1 MSERTATAA
10 AAPRAVP
17 RPTRQGLPDISA
29 TFDRFVYPLQQR
41 GLALSLGVGG
51 RLVST
56 LLAPSAPL
64 PRSDSVR
71 ELRRR
76 FEALI
81 EEDLANVERGAYPRD
96 LLYQF
101 PITEYLSRL
110 PEALTDV
117 PRFFWRSYRGN
128 FADVPVGDGR
138 DRYPDYYLRTF
149 HWQTDGWLSSRSAR
163 LYDASVEFLFGGTA
177 DVMRRMAIPPV
188 TALRAAA
195 RQRRGGAPLRI
206 LDIGC
211 GTGRF
216 LRQLV
221 RALPDAQL
229 FGLDLSRHYLAEAR
243 RRFDPSQDVS
253 FVVEN
258 AETLPFS
265 SGYFDA
271 VTCVFMFHEL
281 PKPVR
286 RRVAREVRRVLAPG
300 GRFVICDSAQL
311 SDSAAV
317 EDVLLGF
324 PKSYHEPFY
333 RGYLSDDL
341 AGVMGEAGLAVIE
354 SRPHLVAKVVVGEK
368 RRPPR
373 SGRGTPRR
381 RSGGGPTATRR

>member
-1 MSERTATAA
+1 M
-10 AAPRAVP
+10 
-17 RPTRQGLPDISA
+17 LPSLSA
-29 TFDRFVYPLQQR
+29 TFDRVVYPAQQR

-56 LLAPSAPL
+56 LLAPTAPL
-64 PRSDSVR
+64 PSAGSVR

-76 FEALI
+76 FDALI
-81 EEDLANVERGAYPRD
+81 EEDLANVERGAYPRE

-101 PITEYLSRL
+101 PLVEYLARL
-110 PEALTDV
+110 PEALSDV

-128 FADVPVGDGR
+128 FADVPVRGGEE
-138 DRYPDYYLRTF
+138 RYPDYYLRTF

-188 TALRAAA
+188 TAMQDAAA
-195 RQRRGGAPLRI
+195 RRRRRGAALRI

-216 LRQLV
+216 LRQLG
-221 RALPDAQL
+221 RALPDARL
-229 FGLDLSRHYLAEAR
+229 YGLDLSRHYLAEAR
-243 RRFDPSQDVS
+243 RHFAPSQDVS

-258 AETLPFS
+258 AETLPFAA
-265 SGYFDA
+265 GYFDV
-271 VTCVFMFHEL
+271 VTSVFMFHEL

-286 RRVAREVRRVLAPG
+286 RRVTREVRRVLAPG

-311 SDSAAV
+311 GDSREVA
-317 EDVLLGF
+317 DVLLSF

-341 AGVMGEAGLAVIE
+341 ANVMRDGGLVVKE
-354 SRPHLVAKVVVGEK
+354 SRAHLVSKVVVGEK
-368 RRPPR
+368 RR
-373 SGRGTPRR
+373 SGRG
-381 RSGGGPTATRR
+381 GDAA